1 MTWNENRKSFPDTL
15 IYLSRKQ
22 EVIMTNTSN
31 VSLSYNWDILE
42 FENLH
47 RPITAQRSF
56 IKTALPFD
64 RQKSVFTI
72 SPNSGSI
79 KAGQSERFVVEFRPD
94 DMRQLKGIGSKS
106 CYVIITSFI
115 FLDFQ
120 TYQSRRCL
128 SNSKS
133 VTGSSSDWV
142 EFIWKGSIT
151 CNTFLATGRGIICR
165 K

>member
-1 MTWNENRKSFPDTL
+1 M

-106 CYVIITSFI
+106 CYVIITSLLVNYYVIHF
-115 FLDFQ
+115 FGF
-120 TYQSRRCL
+120 
-128 SNSKS
+128 SNLPKS
-133 VTGSSSDWV
+133 ALFV
-142 EFIWKGSIT
+142 EFQISH
-151 CNTFLATGRGIICR
+151 R
-165 K
+165 KQFRLN

>member
-1 MTWNENRKSFPDTL
+1 
-15 IYLSRKQ
+15 
-22 EVIMTNTSN
+22 MTNTSN

-94 DMRQLKGIGSKS
+94 DMRQLKGMGQKLY
-106 CYVIITSFI
+106 YVIITSFNFFGFFKPI
-115 FLDFQ
+115 
-120 TYQSRRCL
+120 TVGAVCRIPNQSPEAVPIEL
-128 SNSKS
+128 SLSGKGQLPAIHFS
-133 VTGSSSDWV
+133 LPEEGSYV
-142 EFIWKGSIT
+142 ENKQGVKLNGHGHT
-151 CNTFLATGRGIICR
+151 
-165 K
+165 KP